1 MRVISGLLRIPCKTT
16 AILHHTCSPKSG
28 QNFAN
33 TLVSLIEG
41 GVHIG
46 QIIIEG
52 AVRIEGGVHV
62 G

>member
-1 MRVISGLLRIPCKTT
+1 MRVTSGLLRMPCKTT

-28 QNFAN
+28 KNLAN

-41 GVHIG
+41 
-46 QIIIEG
+46 
-52 AVRIEGGVHV
+52 AVRIEGGIHV